1 MIPKWSCWLLCNLC
15 VLFSTVLGSFTVYKN
30 TSYPMM
36 PGLEPM
42 SSDKQPPHFTVI
54 ESVSRT
60 KAHRHKRQVIAGPV
74 YEWQS
79 FEIPFQIWGGD
90 GRSFP
95 HCCVYGI

>member
-1 MIPKWSCWLLCNLC
+1 MLPKWTCLLFCHLGMMLTNVC
-15 VLFSTVLGSFTVYKN
+15 GSFVVYKN

-42 SSDKQPPHFTVI
+42 SSDKQPHFTVI

-60 KAHRHKRQVIAGPV
+60 KNHRHKRQVIAGPT

-79 FEIPFQIWGGD
+79 SEVPFQIWGGD
-90 GRSFP
+90 GKS
-95 HCCVYGI
+95 HCSQTFR